1 MTTHRA
7 ELLKLRE
14 ALAAMRA
21 VTPELHRAR
30 HAEARMIARP
40 VDREPRGERPVCGA
54 KRRDGGTCCARVV
67 WVAGEESPR
76 RRCRLHGGLSTGPRT
91 SAGAARARANLR
103 RGAARVSLPSTTPGA
118 APGTPPSAGAGAAE
132 RAAQAPPIGA
142 IWHRAREA
150 VTVDAGRVRF
160 VAVDTCPSCT
170 VAARRTR
177 GVAGWFVRRCKAGGV
192 SPADFRRVVR
202 WTRCAEHAAAVLAV
216 WERLG
221 GRGWSLEFSTPAA

>member
-118 APGTPPSAGAGAAE
+118 APGTPPGAV
-132 RAAQAPPIGA
+132 AAQAAPLGA
-142 IWHRAREA
+142 ARARATREA
-150 VTVDAGRVRF
+150 VTVESGRVRF
-160 VAVDTCPSCT
+160 VAVNTCASCT

-216 WERLG
+216 WEMLG
-221 GRGWSLEFSTPAA
+221 GRGWSLEFSTPRA

>member
-40 VDREPRGERPVCGA
+40 EARELKRERPVCGA

-103 RGAARVSLPSTTPGA
+103 RGR
-118 APGTPPSAGAGAAE
+118 APGTPPGAGAGAGAGAAE

-160 VAVDTCPSCT
+160 VAVDTCASCT

>member
-14 ALAAMRA
+14 ALATLRA

-30 HAEARMIARP
+30 HTEARMIARP
-40 VDREPRGERPVCGA
+40 AARELKRERPVCGA
-54 KRRDGGTCCARVV
+54 KRRDGGACCARVV

-91 SAGAARARANLR
+91 PAGAARARASLR
-103 RGAARVSLPSTTPGA
+103 RGR
-118 APGTPPSAGAGAAE
+118 APGTPPGAV
-132 RAAQAPPIGA
+132 AAQAPPIGA

-150 VTVDAGRVRF
+150 VTVDASGAVRF

-177 GVAGWFVRRCKAGGV
+177 GVAGWFVRRCKASGV
-192 SPADFRRVVR
+192 TAEDFRRVVR
-202 WTRCAEHAAAVLAV
+202 WTRCAEHASAVLAV

-221 GRGWSLEFSTPAA
+221 PRGWSLEFSTPAA